1 MVRFRIGTV
10 DFFPE
15 AYEVRVAGKPEHMQ
29 PQVRNVLLCLVRN
42 RGEVVSRETLLREA
56 WSGRHATDEC
66 LTRCIYLLRKQLRD
80 SGLLETVPR
89 IGYRLHDQGDAD
101 VPAPSVPSPVIQDPG
116 KFERQPPGSS
126 WFC

>member
-42 RGEVVSRETLLREA
+42 RGEVVSRETLMREA
-56 WSGRHATDEC
+56 WNGRYATDEC

-80 SGLLETVPR
+80 NGLLETVPR
-89 IGYRLHDQGDAD
+89 IGYCLHNQGHADA
-101 VPAPSVPSPVIQDPG
+101 PAPPVPPPFTQDPG
-116 KFERQPPGSS
+116 KRERQPPGSS

>member
-10 DFFPE
+10 DFLPE
-15 AYEVRVAGKPEHMQ
+15 SYEVMVAGKPEHMQ

-42 RGEVVSRETLLREA
+42 RGEVVSRETLMREA
-56 WSGRHATDEC
+56 WHGRHATDEC

-80 SGLLETVPR
+80 NGLLETVPR
-89 IGYRLHDQGDAD
+89 IGYRLHNQGHAD
-101 VPAPSVPSPVIQDPG
+101 GPAPPAVKEDPG
-116 KFERQPPGSS
+116 KCERQPPGSS

>member
-10 DFFPE
+10 DFLPE
-15 AYEVRVAGKPEHMQ
+15 SYEVMVAGKPEHMQ

-42 RGEVVSRETLLREA
+42 RGEVVSRETLMREA
-56 WSGRHATDEC
+56 WHGRHATDEC

-80 SGLLETVPR
+80 NGLLETVPR
-89 IGYRLHDQGDAD
+89 IGYRLHNQGPAD
-101 VPAPSVPSPVIQDPG
+101 GPASSVPPPVIQDPG
-116 KFERQPPGSS
+116 KRERQPPGSS